1 MSFGSRFDLEW
12 VSIGFK
18 VRNLERFFGD
28 FSLEFQDKC
37 VGGTAYDGVEAGGR
51 GNAKRAGV

>member
-1 MSFGSRFDLEW
+1 VSFGSRFDLEW

-28 FSLEFQDKC
+28 FSLEFQNKC
-37 VGGTAYDGVEAGGR
+37 VGGTAYAGGDAWR
-51 GNAKRAGV
+51 